1 MLPSFCERKPM
12 NNLILPVDTDELSKA
27 LMKSIVNEF
36 IQSMPPRKELSHA
49 LAPVLKDALEASLP
63 IVTEVTREA
72 IQEAFNDPQF
82 REQYKTTVKNV
93 LARKLGGEVASNLI
107 AASAREAAKAIG
119 LRHPLRKEMIEL
131 GDNNFEPT

>member
-1 MLPSFCERKPM
+1 MT
-12 NNLILPVDTDELSKA
+12 NNLELPINTEELSKT

-36 IQSMPPRKELSHA
+36 IQSMPPRKDLSHS
-49 LAPVLKDALEASLP
+49 LAPVLKDALEASIP

-72 IQEAFNDPQF
+72 IQEAFDDPQF

-93 LARKLGGEVASNLI
+93 LARKLGGELASNLI

-119 LRHPLRKEMIEL
+119 LRHPLRKELTEL
-131 GDNNFEPT
+131 GESL